1 MPLVKA
7 RVADYEAL
15 VDDVRDLRAFAI
27 TCDLKSLTA
36 SAKLM
41 GESKATTSR
50 RITRLETALGT
61 TLLRRSPRAIEPTDE
76 GVIYRARVA
85 EVLERLGD
93 ANAAAQGTRAIPSG
107 LLRIAAPPGFSEALA
122 PVLARYC
129 AAFPKVT
136 VSVHVGPRFVDLE
149 AEQIDVAF
157 RATTKLLD
165 STLVAHRLEA
175 VGLER
180 ILVAAPSYLK
190 AHPAPGRVED
200 LASHRFLGHPECEAM
215 SSVDFT
221 LQGQDAQVTVNLTH
235 AMSSSD
241 IVTVRDIAVEGTG
254 VSILPRAL
262 VQRYLDDGRLVHLLP
277 GVVGPVSNLYLL
289 RRGGRFVP
297 PKVRAFVELVKSG
310 LVLVPP
316 KTRRRARRASST
328 YDR

>member
-1 MPLVKA
+1 MRLMKA
-7 RVADYEAL
+7 RVVDYESL

-61 TLLRRSPRAIEPTDE
+61 ALLRRSPRAIEPTDE

-85 EVLERLGD
+85 ELLELLGD

-107 LLRIAAPPGFSEALA
+107 LLRISAPPGFSEALA
-122 PVLARYC
+122 PVLARFC
-129 AAFPKVT
+129 AAFPKVAVT
-136 VSVHVGPRFVDLE
+136 IQVGTRFVDLE

-157 RATTKLLD
+157 RATTKLVD
-165 STLVAHRLEA
+165 STLVAHRFEA
-175 VGLER
+175 VELER

-190 AHPAPGRVED
+190 AHPAPRGVED
-200 LASHRFLGHPECEAM
+200 LASHRFLGHPECEAL

-221 LQGQDAQVTVNLTH
+221 LQGQDAQVTVRLSH
-235 AMSSSD
+235 AMSSTD
-241 IVTVRDIAVEGTG
+241 IVTVRDVALEGVG

-297 PKVRAFVELVKSG
+297 PKVRAFVDLVKTG

-316 KTRRRARRASST
+316 RLGGGPRRARRT
-328 YDR
+328 NVT